1 MAEITIYTTRFCPF
15 CIRAKML
22 LEHKSQAYVEIP
34 VDGDRARRAE
44 MERLSGRHTVPQI
57 WINQQHV
64 GGCDELFALEANG
77 EHRLKTCPV
86 DVTDADS
93 CAACVD
99 ATLQHFGQINL
110 LVNNAGVVDSG
121 PIDTFSEAAWDRI
134 FAVNTK
140 GIFLMTQA
148 AVQALEGQENASIVN
163 TASIAGKK
171 GVRHMAA
178 YCGSK
183 FAAIGVTQSLAQEL
197 APRGI
202 RVNAICPGIVG
213 TAMWLEHLMPKAQST
228 SNDIPDFADY
238 VSQLIPMGEP
248 QTAEDMADAV
258 VYLARTNN
266 VTGIALTVAGGMEMN

>member
-1 MAEITIYTTRFCPF
+1 VSGT
-15 CIRAKML
+15 
-22 LEHKSQAYVEIP
+22 P
-34 VDGDRARRAE
+34 VALVTGAARGLGLA
-44 MERLSGRHTVPQI
+44 MVERLLNEGYRVMAA
-57 WINQQHV
+57 
-64 GGCDELFALEANG
+64 DLAANG
-77 EHRLKTCPV
+77 ENWNYALGDIGELAARLAGYSEDQLKTCAL
-86 DVTDADS
+86 DVTNAAS
-93 CAACVD
+93 CQEAIAA
-99 ATLQHFGQINL
+99 TIGHFGQLNL

-121 PIDTFSEAAWDRI
+121 PIETFSEAAWDRI

-148 AVQALEGQENASIVN
+148 AVEALAQAENASIVN

-213 TAMWLEHLMPKAQST
+213 TAMWLEHLMPKAQSA
-228 SNDIPDFADY
+228 SNEVPDFSDY

-248 QTAEDMADAV
+248 QTAEDMANAV
-258 VYLARTNN
+258 VYLAQASN

>member
-1 MAEITIYTTRFCPF
+1 MSGT
-15 CIRAKML
+15 
-22 LEHKSQAYVEIP
+22 P
-34 VDGDRARRAE
+34 VALVTGAARGLGLA
-44 MERLSGRHTVPQI
+44 MVERLLTEGYRVMAADLAASGENWNYALGDI
-57 WINQQHV
+57 
-64 GGCDELFALEANG
+64 GELAARLADYG
-77 EHRLKTCPV
+77 EDQLKTCAL
-86 DVTDADS
+86 DVTNAAS
-93 CAACVD
+93 CQAAIA
-99 ATLQHFGQINL
+99 ATIEHFGQLNL

-121 PIDTFSEAAWDRI
+121 PIETFAEAAWDRI

-148 AVQALEGQENASIVN
+148 AVEALARAENASIVN

-197 APRGI
+197 APKGI

-213 TAMWLEHLMPKAQST
+213 TAMWLEHLMPKAQSA
-228 SNDIPDFADY
+228 SNEVPDFSGY

-248 QTAEDMADAV
+248 QTAEDMANAV
-258 VYLARTNN
+258 VYLAQASN

>member
-1 MAEITIYTTRFCPF
+1 CQAAVATTI
-15 CIRAKML
+15 
-22 LEHKSQAYVEIP
+22 
-34 VDGDRARRAE
+34 D
-44 MERLSGRHTVPQI
+44 
-57 WINQQHV
+57 
-64 GGCDELFALEANG
+64 
-77 EHRLKTCPV
+77 
-86 DVTDADS
+86 
-93 CAACVD
+93 
-99 ATLQHFGQINL
+99 HFGQLNL

-121 PIDTFSEAAWDRI
+121 PIEKFSEAAWDRI

-148 AVQALEGQENASIVN
+148 AVEALARAENASIVN

-197 APRGI
+197 APKGI

-213 TAMWLEHLMPKAQST
+213 TAMWLEHLMPKAQSA
-228 SNDIPDFADY
+228 SNEVPEFSNY

-248 QTAEDMADAV
+248 QTAEDMANAV
-258 VYLARTNN
+258 VYLAQASN

>member
-1 MAEITIYTTRFCPF
+1 VKGA
-15 CIRAKML
+15 
-22 LEHKSQAYVEIP
+22 P
-34 VDGDRARRAE
+34 VALVTGAARGLGLA
-44 MERLSGRHTVPQI
+44 MVERLLNEGYRVMATDLAAS
-57 WINQQHV
+57 
-64 GGCDELFALEANG
+64 G
-77 EHRLKTCPV
+77 EHWNYALGDIGNLAARLADYGENQLKTCAL
-86 DVTDADS
+86 DVTSAAS
-93 CAACVD
+93 CQAAV
-99 ATLQHFGQINL
+99 ATTIDHFGQLNL

-121 PIDTFSEAAWDRI
+121 PIETFSEADWDRI

-148 AVQALEGQENASIVN
+148 AVEALARAENASIVN

-197 APRGI
+197 APKGI

-213 TAMWLEHLMPKAQST
+213 TAMWLEHLMPKAQSA
-228 SNDIPDFADY
+228 SNEVPEFSNY

-248 QTAEDMADAV
+248 QTAEDMANAV
-258 VYLARTNN
+258 VYLAQASN

>member
-1 MAEITIYTTRFCPF
+1 VSGT
-15 CIRAKML
+15 
-22 LEHKSQAYVEIP
+22 P
-34 VDGDRARRAE
+34 VALVTGAARGLGLA
-44 MERLSGRHTVPQI
+44 MVERLLNEGYRVMAA
-57 WINQQHV
+57 
-64 GGCDELFALEANG
+64 DLAANG
-77 EHRLKTCPV
+77 ENWNYALGDIGELAERLAGYSEDQLKTCAL
-86 DVTDADS
+86 DVTNAAS
-93 CAACVD
+93 CQAAIA
-99 ATLQHFGQINL
+99 ATIGHFGQLNL

-121 PIDTFSEAAWDRI
+121 PIETFSEAAWDRI

-148 AVQALEGQENASIVN
+148 AVEALARAENASIVN

-171 GVRHMAA
+171 GVRHMTA

-213 TAMWLEHLMPKAQST
+213 TAMWLEHLMPKAQSA
-228 SNDIPDFADY
+228 SNEVPDFSGY

-248 QTAEDMADAV
+248 QSAEDMANAV
-258 VYLARTNN
+258 VYLAQANN

>member
-1 MAEITIYTTRFCPF
+1 MKGA
-15 CIRAKML
+15 
-22 LEHKSQAYVEIP
+22 P
-34 VDGDRARRAE
+34 VALVTGAARGLGLT
-44 MERLSGRHTVPQI
+44 MVERLLAEGYRVMAA
-57 WINQQHV
+57 
-64 GGCDELFALEANG
+64 DLAAAG
-77 EHRLKTCPV
+77 EHWNYVLGDIGDLATRLADYGEEQLKTCAL
-86 DVTDADS
+86 DVTSAAS
-93 CAACVD
+93 CQAAV
-99 ATLQHFGQINL
+99 ATTLDHFGQLNL

-121 PIDTFSEAAWDRI
+121 PIETFSEEAWDRI

-140 GIFLMTQA
+140 GIFLMSQA
-148 AVQALEGQENASIVN
+148 AVSALEAASDASIVN

-213 TAMWLEHLMPKAQST
+213 TAMWLEHLMPKAQSA
-228 SNDIPDFADY
+228 SNEVPEFSSY

-248 QTAEDMADAV
+248 QSANDMADAV
-258 VYLARTNN
+258 IYLARAKN

>member
-1 MAEITIYTTRFCPF
+1 MST
-15 CIRAKML
+15 
-22 LEHKSQAYVEIP
+22 SP
-34 VDGDRARRAE
+34 VAIVTGAARGLGLA
-44 MERLSGRHTVPQI
+44 MVERLLAEGYRVMAADLSSAEGS
-57 WINQQHV
+57 WNYELGDINAM
-64 GGCDELFALEANG
+64 GAALEANG
-77 EHRLKTCPV
+77 EDRLRTCPV

-93 CAACVD
+93 CAACVN

-110 LVNNAGVVDSG
+110 LVNNAGIVDSG
-121 PIDTFSEAAWDRI
+121 PIDTFSEAVWDRI

-228 SNDIPDFADY
+228 SNEIPDFADY

>member
-1 MAEITIYTTRFCPF
+1 M
-15 CIRAKML
+15 
-22 LEHKSQAYVEIP
+22 V
-34 VDGDRARRAE
+34 
-44 MERLSGRHTVPQI
+44 ERLLAEGYRVMAADLASAEASWNYELGD
-57 WINQQHV
+57 INTM
-64 GGCDELFALEANG
+64 GAALKADEED
-77 EHRLKTCPV
+77 RLKTCPV
-86 DVTDADS
+86 DVTNADS

-99 ATLQHFGQINL
+99 ATLKHFGQLNL

-121 PIDTFSEAAWDRI
+121 PIDTFSVAAWDRI

-228 SNDIPDFADY
+228 SNETPDFAEY